1 MKIRSFLI
9 LLTIVLFFSCG
20 GRQTASPQAE
30 GDTVRFKYATQLCV
44 VHYDGY
50 TVATLKN
57 PWKEGMTLHRY
68 LLVPDS
74 SDVDIT
80 SLTSH
85 HSPLTSSL
93 VRTPLSRSVIFTTV
107 HCAMLMSLE
116 KEDCISGVADLK
128 YIKIPWIQEQ
138 VKAGRIMDVGEGM
151 SPMVE
156 KIIDQRPDALFLS
169 PFENSGGYGRLEE
182 IGIPIIECAEY
193 MESSPL
199 ARAEWLR
206 FYGMLFGCEQ
216 KADSLFAVVDSS
228 YCALKRLFTVDSL
241 SSCVSAVASGKA
253 ERTDDYTKG
262 SEGLASKS
270 TVNCKPSTVNCKPS
284 TVNCKPST
292 VNQKTVL
299 VDKVTGSVWYVPG
312 GKSTIGQMIRDAG
325 GFYPWA
331 EDDHSGSV
339 SLPFEAVLEKAGEAD
354 VWLFRYSS
362 DHDITSDELLSEHH
376 GYRQFKAFRSG
387 QVYGCDVERSLF
399 YEESPFRP
407 DWLLADF
414 IHILHPDLS
423 DLPPLRYYKKVKEL

>member
-1 MKIRSFLI
+1 M
-9 LLTIVLFFSCG
+9 
-20 GRQTASPQAE
+20 ASQEA
-30 GDTVRFKYATQLCV
+30 GDTVAFKYASLLTV
-44 VHYDGY
+44 VRHQDY
-50 TVATLKN
+50 TEVMLKN

-74 SDVDIT
+74 IDAQNI
-80 SLTSH
+80 
-85 HSPLTSSL
+85 SPSTLHLQPSTI
-93 VRTPLSRSVIFTTV
+93 VRTPLKRSVIFTTV
-107 HCAMLMSLE
+107 HCAMLMSLD

-138 VKAGRIMDVGEGM
+138 VKAGSITDVGEGM
-151 SPMVE
+151 SPVIE

-228 YCALKRLFTVDSL
+228 YNAMKSLFTVYGL
-241 SSCVSAVASGKA
+241 QL
-253 ERTDDYTKG
+253 TDDYSVD

-270 TVNCKPSTVNCKPS
+270 TVNRKPL
-284 TVNCKPST
+284 T

-299 VDKVTGSVWYVPG
+299 LDKVTGSVWYVPG
-312 GKSTIGQMIRDAG
+312 GKSTIGQMIQDAG
-325 GFYPWA
+325 GNYPWA
-331 EDDHSGSV
+331 DDDHSGSV

-362 DHDITSDELLSEHH
+362 DHDITPNELLGEHH
-376 GYRQFKAFRSG
+376 GYSQFRAFRSG
-387 QVYGCDVERSLF
+387 EIYGCDVERSLF

-407 DWLLADF
+407 DWLLGDY
-414 IHILHPDLS
+414 IHILHPDIP
-423 DLPPLRYYKKVKEL
+423 DLPPLRYYKKVKK

>member
-1 MKIRSFLI
+1 MKHVLFI
-9 LLTIVLFFSCG
+9 LLTALLVSCG
-20 GRQTASPQAE
+20 GRQTTASQE
-30 GDTVRFKYATQLCV
+30 TGDTVVFKYATLLTV
-44 VHYDGY
+44 VHHQDY
-50 TVATLKN
+50 TEVMLKN

-74 SDVDIT
+74 IDPQDI
-80 SLTSH
+80 SR
-85 HSPLTSSL
+85 SSFL
-93 VRTPLSRSVIFTTV
+93 VPPSSTIVRTPLSRSVIFTTV
-107 HCAMLMSLE
+107 HCAMLMSLD

-228 YCALKRLFTVDSL
+228 YNAMKTL
-241 SSCVSAVASGKA
+241 VA
-253 ERTDDYTKG
+253 ETK
-262 SEGLASKS
+262 SH
-270 TVNCKPSTVNCKPS
+270 PS
-284 TVNCKPST
+284 
-292 VNQKTVL
+292 VL
-299 VDKVTGSVWYVPG
+299 LDKVTGSVWYVPG
-312 GKSTIGQMIRDAG
+312 GKSTIGQMIQDAG
-325 GFYPWA
+325 GDYPWTSD
-331 EDDHSGSV
+331 EHSGSV

-362 DHDITSDELLSEHH
+362 DHDITPDELLSEHH
-376 GYRQFKAFRSG
+376 GYSQFKAFRSG
-387 QVYGCDVERSLF
+387 EVYGCDVERSLF

-407 DWLLADF
+407 DWLLGDY
-414 IHILHPDLS
+414 IHILHPELDN
-423 DLPPLRYYKKVKEL
+423 LPPLRYYKKVEH

>member
-1 MKIRSFLI
+1 MKHVYLL
-9 LLTIVLFFSCG
+9 LLTALLVSCG
-20 GRQTASPQAE
+20 GRRTTASKEA
-30 GDTVRFKYATQLCV
+30 GDTVVFKYATLLTV
-44 VHYDGY
+44 VHHQDY
-50 TVATLKN
+50 TEVMLKN

-74 SDVDIT
+74 IDPQDI
-80 SLTSH
+80 SR
-85 HSPLTSSL
+85 SSFL
-93 VRTPLSRSVIFTTV
+93 VPPSSTIVRTPLSRSVIFTTV
-107 HCAMLMSLE
+107 HCAMLMSLD

-138 VKAGRIMDVGEGM
+138 VKAGHIMDVGEGM
-151 SPMVE
+151 SPIVE

-228 YCALKRLFTVDSL
+228 YNALKGLFTVDSL
-241 SSCVSAVASGKA
+241 
-253 ERTDDYTKG
+253 RFTDDL
-262 SEGLASKS
+262 LASPSEPSEYS
-270 TVNCKPSTVNCKPS
+270 TVNRKLSTVN
-284 TVNCKPST
+284 
-292 VNQKTVL
+292 KTVL
-299 VDKVTGSVWYVPG
+299 LDKVTGSVWYVPG
-312 GKSTIGQMIRDAG
+312 GKSTIGQMIQDAG
-325 GFYPWA
+325 GDYPWA
-331 EDDHSGSV
+331 CDEHSGSV

-362 DHDITSDELLSEHH
+362 DHDITPDELLSEHH
-376 GYRQFKAFRSG
+376 GYSQFKAFRSG

-407 DWLLADF
+407 DWLLGDY
-414 IHILHPDLS
+414 IHILHPELEN
-423 DLPPLRYYKKVKEL
+423 LPPLRYYKKVKR